1 MIKASYTDYRRKQ
14 AVQYLKSQ
22 IIRYFSKFSNFIQFF
37 LEFLTVG
44 LKLLHVGT
52 TISEYGIN
60 IGILTNHRDSNKKK
74 YT

>member
-1 MIKASYTDYRRKQ
+1 MIKASYTDYRRKL

-22 IIRYFSKFSNFIQFF
+22 IIRYFSKFSNFIQSF
-37 LEFLTVG
+37 LEFLTVA

-60 IGILTNHRDSNKKK
+60 IGNLTNHRDSNKKK